1 MATYRPKRE
10 PRRAKRQRE
19 AMARAEARAK
29 RTPAQQLALIATRR
43 GESKREKARLEKVNA
58 GS

>member
-10 PRRAKRQRE
+10 PRLAKRKRE
-19 AMARAEARAK
+19 AAVRAEARAK

-43 GESKREKARLEKVNA
+43 GESKREKARLEQANA
-58 GS
+58 